1 MFDRQS
7 DQLVAL
13 NKPVKL
19 WHFCKFLV
27 FHCINLQKI
36 EKKILNCD
44 RIFLPMNDFC
54 LHGVSKRL
62 YRSISIQCSLMWFV
76 SNIHIVC
83 YSISSLSQL
92 EELDLS
98 FNKLD
103 TLPEWLG
110 SLSSLRVLGVSECG
124 LSFLPDR

>member
-7 DQLVAL
+7 DQLVAF

-19 WHFCKFLV
+19 RHFCKFLV

-36 EKKILNCD
+36 EKKISNCD

-54 LHGVSKRL
+54 LHSVSKRL
-62 YRSISIQCSLMWFV
+62 YRSSSIQCSLMWFV

-83 YSISSLSQL
+83 YSMRSLTQL
-92 EELDLS
+92 QELHAS
-98 FNKLD
+98 GNELD
-103 TLPEWLG
+103 TLPEWVG
-110 SLSSLRVLGVSECG
+110 SLSTLRKLDVSWSGFSC
-124 LSFLPDR
+124 LPDR